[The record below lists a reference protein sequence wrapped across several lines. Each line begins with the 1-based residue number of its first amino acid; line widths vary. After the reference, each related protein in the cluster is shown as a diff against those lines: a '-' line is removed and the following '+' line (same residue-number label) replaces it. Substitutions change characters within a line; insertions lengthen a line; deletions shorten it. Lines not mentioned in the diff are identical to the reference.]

1 MWIKGGR
8 GPRTAEN
15 NNFHADVKI
24 LKTVGLQTVSSTIYS
39 KRNIKV
45 REIMLISVSQS
56 QAQFLKLKLVWN
68 TNTEVFNKL
77 EIVVIYFLLQSP
89 LYVSVSA

>member
-8 GPRTAEN
+8 GRRTVEN
-15 NNFHADVKI
+15 NYFYANVKI

-39 KRNIKV
+39 KRNKKV
-45 REIMLISVSQS
+45 REIMLISVPQS
-56 QAQFLKLKLVWN
+56 QAQFLKLKLAWN
-68 TNTEVFNKL
+68 TDTEVFNKL

-89 LYVSVSA
+89 LYVSVCA